1 MTNKKSLVK
10 DSWSNLRQYTSA
22 RIALGRAGGSLK
34 TDDWLDFK
42 LAHARARDAVH
53 GEFDAEALAKEL
65 SSIDLPALLVS
76 SRIKDRAE
84 FLKRPDL
91 GRRLDTV
98 SKRLLSE
105 SSDTTSDLVIVVSDG
120 LSASAVHAHVADV
133 LSKLM
138 PKLLEASWSLLPLV
152 IARYGRVAIQDEIG
166 ALLAAKTALILI
178 GERPGLSATD
188 SLGAYL
194 VHDPNMANTDANR
207 NCVSNIRPAGLNY
220 QKAADTLFYLLS
232 EIKRRQISGV
242 EVKDARVLMDCFIKE

>member
-1 MTNKKSLVK
+1 MTNKKPLVK
-10 DSWSNLRQYTSA
+10 DSWSNLKQFTSA

-34 TDDWLDFK
+34 TNDWLDFK

-53 GEFDAEALAKEL
+53 GEFDAAALAKEL
-65 SSIDLPALLVS
+65 SSIGLPTLLVS

-91 GRRLDTV
+91 GRRLDVV

-105 SSDTTSDLVIVVSDG
+105 RSDATSDLVIVVSDG
-120 LSASAVHAHVADV
+120 LSASAVHAHVV
-133 LSKLM
+133 NLLSTLM
-138 PKLLEASWSLLPLV
+138 PKLLEASWSVLPLV
-152 IARYGRVAIQDEIG
+152 ISRYGRVAIQDEIG
-166 ALLAAKTALILI
+166 VLLGAKTALILI

-194 VHDPNMANTDANR
+194 VHGPKMGNTDANR

-242 EVKDARVLMDCFIKE
+242 EVKDERSLMDGFIKG